1 MARFVYRMQS
11 ILDLKYKTEGQAKT
25 EFGIAK
31 RALDDE
37 EERLA
42 RLYERKQR
50 YFEDGRRMR
59 ESDALPVRDIMQNDE
74 FLDRMDELIEAQKLA
89 VKRAE
94 DNLEEKREILTTEM
108 QERQMQE
115 RLRERAYE
123 AYLQEEKLQ
132 EMKESDE
139 RSSFVYG
146 HRARG

>member
-42 RLYERKQR
+42 QLYERKQR

>member
-25 EFGIAK
+25 EFGIAR

-37 EERLA
+37 EERLQA
-42 RLYERKQR
+42 LYERKNR

-59 ESDALPVRDIMQNDE
+59 ESQALPVRDIMQNDE
-74 FLDRMDELIEAQKLA
+74 FLTRMDEMIEAQILA

-94 DNLEEKREILTTEM
+94 AVVEEKREILTREM

-123 AYLQEEKLQ
+123 EYLQEEKAQ
-132 EMKESDE
+132 EMKELDE

-146 HRARG
+146 NRT